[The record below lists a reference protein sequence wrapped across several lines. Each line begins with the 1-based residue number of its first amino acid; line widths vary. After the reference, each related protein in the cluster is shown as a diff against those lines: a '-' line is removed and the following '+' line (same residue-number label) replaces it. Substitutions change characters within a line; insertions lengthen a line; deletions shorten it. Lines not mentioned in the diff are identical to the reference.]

1 MKVVTLDK
9 LVQVHVETLK
19 SHTQMVAEIK
29 VVCHTNIVISI
40 FWILYNE
47 GVSKGHLRGGN

>member
-9 LVQVHVETLK
+9 LVQVHVETLEC
-19 SHTQMVAEIK
+19 HTQMVAEIK
-29 VVCHTNIVISI
+29 VVCHTDIVISI

-47 GVSKGHLRGGN
+47 GISFNIDP